1 MALPRAIAPDDAN
14 FVPVQNALLWTGPSK
29 AIFAAMLWPRPSA
42 LDRTAFI
49 GAYGGIYE
57 HSPWVAAAVFDA
69 GLGAGDDEARALA
82 GRMARVV
89 DAADDAAKL
98 ALLRAH
104 PELAG
109 RLAASGELTAE
120 STAEQA
126 SAGLDRCTPEE
137 FAEFHT
143 LNEQY
148 NARFGFPFIVA
159 VRGLSRQ
166 DILSA
171 FRERAG
177 NDPETEFATAL
188 QQVHR
193 IARLRLEAM
202 AG

>member
-1 MALPRAIAPDDAN
+1 LQYNRLVCAERHRKPALP
-14 FVPVQNALLWTGPSK
+14 
-29 AIFAAMLWPRPSA
+29 MLSPRPTT
-42 LDRTAFI
+42 LDRAAFVE
-49 GAYGGIYE
+49 AYGGIYE

-69 GLGAGDDEARALA
+69 GIGAGDDEAGALA
-82 GRMARVV
+82 GRMAQVV
-89 DAADDAAKL
+89 DAADDDAKL

-109 RLAASGELTAE
+109 RLAMSGELTAD
-120 STAEQA
+120 STSEQA

-137 FAEFHT
+137 FAEFHE
-143 LNEQY
+143 LNERY
-148 NARFGFPFIVA
+148 TARFGFPFIIA

-171 FRERAG
+171 FRIRAD
-177 NDPETEFATAL
+177 NDRETEFAAAL

-202 AG
+202 GI

>member
-1 MALPRAIAPDDAN
+1 
-14 FVPVQNALLWTGPSK
+14 
-29 AIFAAMLWPRPSA
+29 MLSPRPST
-42 LDRTAFI
+42 LDRAAFVE
-49 GAYGGIYE
+49 AYGGIYE
-57 HSPWVAAAVFDA
+57 HSPWVAETVFDG
-69 GLGAGDDEARALA
+69 GLGAGDDEAGVLA
-82 GRMARVV
+82 GRMAQIV

-109 RLAASGELTAE
+109 RLAVSGELTAE

-137 FAEFHT
+137 FAEFHA
-143 LNEQY
+143 LNERY
-148 NARFGFPFIVA
+148 NTRFGFPFIIA

-171 FRERAG
+171 FRSRAD
-177 NDPETEFATAL
+177 NDRETEFATAL

-202 AG
+202 EAG

>member
-1 MALPRAIAPDDAN
+1 
-14 FVPVQNALLWTGPSK
+14 
-29 AIFAAMLWPRPSA
+29 MLSPRPST
-42 LDRTAFI
+42 LDRAAFI
-49 GAYGGIYE
+49 DAYGGIYE
-57 HSPWVAAAVFDA
+57 HSPWVAETVYDA
-69 GLGAGDDEARALA
+69 GIGGTDDEPDALA
-82 GRMARVV
+82 GRMAWVV
-89 DAADDAAKL
+89 DNAGGDARL

-109 RLAASGELTAE
+109 RLAVAGGLTAD

-143 LNEQY
+143 LNARY

-171 FRERAG
+171 FRSRAD
-177 NDPETEFATAL
+177 NDRDTEFATAL
-188 QQVHR
+188 EQVHR
-193 IARLRLEAM
+193 IARLRLDAM

>member
-1 MALPRAIAPDDAN
+1 
-14 FVPVQNALLWTGPSK
+14 
-29 AIFAAMLWPRPSA
+29 MLSPRPST
-42 LDRTAFI
+42 LDRAAFI
-49 GAYGGIYE
+49 DAYGGIYE
-57 HSPWVAAAVFDA
+57 HSPWVAAALFDG
-69 GLGAGDDEARALA
+69 GLGTADDDPEALA
-82 GRMARVV
+82 GRMAQVV
-89 DAADDAAKL
+89 DAADDEAKL

-109 RLAASGELTAE
+109 RLAVSGELTAD

-143 LNEQY
+143 LNGRY
-148 NARFGFPFIVA
+148 NERFGFPFIIA

-171 FRERAG
+171 FRSRA
-177 NDPETEFATAL
+177 DSDRETEFATAL

-202 AG
+202 EG

>member
-1 MALPRAIAPDDAN
+1 
-14 FVPVQNALLWTGPSK
+14 
-29 AIFAAMLWPRPSA
+29 MLSPRPST
-42 LDRTAFI
+42 LDRATFI
-49 GAYGGIYE
+49 ETYGGIYE
-57 HSPWVAAAVFDA
+57 HSPWAAAAVFDG
-69 GLGAGDDEARALA
+69 GLEAADDDPEALA

-89 DAADDAAKL
+89 DGADDDIKL

-109 RLAASGELTAE
+109 RLAMAGNLTAE

-137 FAEFHT
+137 FAEFHA
-143 LNEQY
+143 LNERY

-166 DILSA
+166 DILDA
-171 FRERAG
+171 FRSRAG
-177 NDPETEFATAL
+177 NDRETEFATAL

-202 AG
+202 EG

>member
-1 MALPRAIAPDDAN
+1 
-14 FVPVQNALLWTGPSK
+14 
-29 AIFAAMLWPRPSA
+29 MLSPRPST
-42 LDRTAFI
+42 LDRAAFI
-49 GAYGGIYE
+49 DAYGGIYE

-69 GLGAGDDEARALA
+69 GLGAGDDEAGALA
-82 GRMARVV
+82 GRMAQVV
-89 DAADDAAKL
+89 DTADDEAKL

-109 RLAASGELTAE
+109 RLAVSGELTAD

-143 LNEQY
+143 LNGRY
-148 NARFGFPFIVA
+148 NERFGFPYIIA

-171 FRERAG
+171 FRSRA
-177 NDPETEFATAL
+177 DSDRETEFATAL
-188 QQVHR
+188 QQVHC

-202 AG
+202 EG